1 MIARI
6 TAFKKDQKRQQML
19 KICLCTTCMYGS
31 VINCQMDQHTG
42 NVQQVLAAPYMVSH
56 SFTRSLLRCT
66 GKQRGK
72 AACVQNSEAL
82 QDWPQNQSLKETL
95 HPLRVAGWLVL
106 TVVAYFLNITSTS
119 PRVTKAEPKKSHNLD
134 SPCSSEFPQ

>member
-56 SFTRSLLRCT
+56 KPALL
-66 GKQRGK
+66 
-72 AACVQNSEAL
+72 AV
-82 QDWPQNQSLKETL
+82 
-95 HPLRVAGWLVL
+95 
-106 TVVAYFLNITSTS
+106 Y
-119 PRVTKAEPKKSHNLD
+119 
-134 SPCSSEFPQ
+134 